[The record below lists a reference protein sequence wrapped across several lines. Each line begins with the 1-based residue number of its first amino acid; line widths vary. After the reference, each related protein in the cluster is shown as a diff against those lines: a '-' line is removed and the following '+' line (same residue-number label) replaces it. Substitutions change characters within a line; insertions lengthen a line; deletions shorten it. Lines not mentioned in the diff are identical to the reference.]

1 MARVQ
6 KQKPQHKQHKKEQPT
21 KSLKA
26 TRVEKEVKPRDRVP
40 SKAEQALYKY
50 GLIGL
55 VVTIVVVAVI
65 FAINAIGGD
74 DEVSVYDGYTHITL
88 EDLEIM
94 TADDG
99 FGTFGNFEYFL
110 DNDGYEDVA
119 EKLYD
124 DVYGQTIYVYLYRSS
139 DVNEDI
145 KAAIEAVPDVEE
157 RAFFLVDLDK
167 ETADAITAIAEVEEL
182 GLSADRDNQLLTFLP
197 QSDVE
202 EDRFSTEDITRF
214 IVQDLGKI
222 E

>member
-74 DEVSVYDGYTHITL
+74 DEVAVYEEYTHITL

-94 TADDG
+94 TSDDG
-99 FGTFGNFEYFL
+99 YGTYGNFEYFL

-145 KAAIEAVPDVEE
+145 KAAIEAVPDIME
-157 RAFFLVDLDK
+157 RAFFLIDLDQ
-167 ETADAITAIAEVEEL
+167 ETADAITAIAEIEHL
-182 GLSADRDNQLLTFLP
+182 GLSADRDNQLLVFRP
-197 QSDVE
+197 EDE
-202 EDRFSTEDITRF
+202 ENMFESVTVTTW